1 MKDLIRLTDLSRDDI
16 QEIFET
22 ADHLCIEKS
31 NLLGGK
37 SIVLFFPAASI
48 RTRMTFEKGIADL
61 GGQSVLFP
69 TEALDKKEDLKN
81 VCGYLENWADAII
94 VRHRD
99 IGKIDEMAGNLSI
112 PVINAMTDDNHPC
125 EILSDLYA
133 LSKCRKDMSK
143 DRYLFCGAC
152 GNIGFAWKEASRVL
166 GFELTQCCPA
176 GYEMSGVTVSHS
188 LQEAIK
194 GKDIIC
200 TDSVAPQEL
209 ADFRDYQITSEVMR
223 EANPGALL
231 NPCPPFYRGEEV
243 SAEVIESDYFVGYEF
258 KKHLLEIQQAVLL
271 HCLTFCGCKKQTKG
285 GVDT

>member
-1 MKDLIRLTDLSRDDI
+1 M
-16 QEIFET
+16 
-22 ADHLCIEKS
+22 
-31 NLLGGK
+31 
-37 SIVLFFPAASI
+37 
-48 RTRMTFEKGIADL
+48 
-61 GGQSVLFP
+61 
-69 TEALDKKEDLKN
+69 
-81 VCGYLENWADAII
+81 
-94 VRHRD
+94 
-99 IGKIDEMAGNLSI
+99 
-112 PVINAMTDDNHPC
+112 
-125 EILSDLYA
+125 
-133 LSKCRKDMSK
+133 
-143 DRYLFCGAC
+143 
-152 GNIGFAWKEASRVL
+152 
-166 GFELTQCCPA
+166 
-176 GYEMSGVTVSHS
+176 SHS

-231 NPCPPFYRGEEV
+231 NPCLPFYRGEEV